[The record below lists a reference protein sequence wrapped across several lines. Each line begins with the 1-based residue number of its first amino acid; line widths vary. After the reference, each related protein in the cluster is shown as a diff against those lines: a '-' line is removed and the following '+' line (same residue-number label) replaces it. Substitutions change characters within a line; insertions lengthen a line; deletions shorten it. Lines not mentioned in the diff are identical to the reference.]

1 MIKSAKIAPPNSLL
15 FISDPNGGEAPD
27 PVRGALVLST
37 PSCISVACLM
47 WQDGK
52 TEVSLGSDVEVDE
65 SWIAAF
71 DGMLETP
78 NRSVV
83 VSTVEGDAVLEA
95 YVPRTRTRV
104 RIWVNRPSEPD
115 KVSISLQ

>member
-1 MIKSAKIAPPNSLL
+1 MIKSIRIAPSNSLL

-47 WQDGK
+47 WQDGE
-52 TEVSLGSDVEVDE
+52 TEVSLGSDVGVHEN
-65 SWIAAF
+65 WIVAF

-83 VSTVEGDAVLEA
+83 VSTVEGNAVLEA
-95 YVPRTRTRV
+95 HVPGTRTRV
-104 RIWVNRPSEPD
+104 RIWLNRLSEPD
-115 KVSISLQ
+115 RVAIELQ